1 MLKEL
6 FTKIQTQDNTFSKI
20 ELIEIEKFIKKGII
34 IKLDDDSFE
43 LNSKYKVAIVNV
55 GKNLVILEDLI
66 SEHKNIKIE
75 FDNLNG
81 AYNGDLVL
89 AKRVF
94 NPRSRIKAN
103 IIEILDGKKND
114 ILVYIKEKS
123 FYTVK
128 ENIKLENKGA
138 NKYEE
143 GDVLLVD
150 NQSLDLVKNLGNIQD
165 PKIDEL
171 ISLHL
176 YHEEIRLQ
184 KPLEVDAVMD
194 DKNERVDLTHLPFCT
209 IDPNS
214 AKDHD
219 DAIYYDEEEKVLYV
233 AIADVSYFVK
243 EGSALDRLAFL
254 KSTSVYLPGK
264 VLPMLPNELSEDMC
278 SLKEGVN
285 RYSFV
290 FKIYLDLQNKKAKK
304 AQLFEAIINSH
315 KKFSYGR
322 IDRVLQGHLDQYSSV
337 EKTIFD
343 YLLPLYEVTKS
354 FRAKR
359 LEKGYDFR
367 TTELR
372 QKLKNFK
379 VVAVESESST
389 PSHQLIEECMLL
401 ANIEASKKVN
411 TVGIYRIHEEP
422 SLKSIS
428 RLVDDVNIL
437 GVKVKVQSDVHETI
451 THIQKKAKTSMM
463 SEEIDELIIQSQ
475 TQAKY
480 SSKNL
485 GHFGLGFSSYSHF
498 TSPIRRYSDLVL
510 HRMLKS
516 KQTPKNIDEICEH
529 ISLNERKVDQLV
541 WDYEDRK
548 YARWAN
554 DNIGQMIKVKIVDT
568 DRNKAVSYDAIS
580 GLKVTIDNMK
590 GQKLFTKLK
599 VKIKEVDI
607 VTKQIIASIKY

>member
-55 GKNLVILEDLI
+55 GKNLVILEDLV

>member
-6 FTKIQTQDNTFSKI
+6 FTKIQTQNNSYSKI

-34 IKLDDDSFE
+34 IKLDNDFYE

-55 GKNLVILEDLI
+55 GKNLVILEDLV

-114 ILVYIKEKS
+114 ILVYIKDKS

-138 NKYEE
+138 LQYEE

-150 NQSLDLVKNLGNIQD
+150 NQSLDLVKNLGNIED
-165 PKIDEL
+165 PKVDEL

-176 YHEEIRLQ
+176 YHEEIRLE
-184 KPLEVDAVMD
+184 KPLEVDAKMD
-194 DKNERVDLTHLPFCT
+194 DKNQRVDLTHLPFCT

-243 EGSALDRLAFL
+243 EGTALDRLAFL

-322 IDRVLQGHLDQYSSV
+322 IDRVLEGHLDQYSSV
-337 EKTIFD
+337 DKTIFD
-343 YLLPLYEVTKS
+343 YLLPLYEITKS

-379 VVAVESESST
+379 IVAVESESST
-389 PSHQLIEECMLL
+389 ASHQLIEECMLL

-437 GVKVKVQSDVHETI
+437 GVKVKIQSDVHDTI
-451 THIQKKAKTSMM
+451 THIQKKAKASMM

-516 KQTPKNIDEICEH
+516 KQTPKDIDDICSH

-541 WDYEDRK
+541 WDFEDRK

-554 DNIGQMIKVKIVDT
+554 DNIGAMIKVKIVDT
-568 DRNKAVSYDAIS
+568 ERSRAVSYDAIS
-580 GLKVTIDNMK
+580 GLKVTIDNIK